1 MTSIEQQIIDH
12 YIGGTTLSEVCQENL
27 EWRMRIVRA
36 LPQRA
41 DIPRGHF
48 DPVIERRLVEALV
61 SPVDWI
67 RERAHLVATGRGN

>member
-1 MTSIEQQIIDH
+1 MTSIEQQIIDR
-12 YIGGTTLSEVCQENL
+12 YIGGTTLSAVCQENL

-48 DPVIERRLVEALV
+48 DLIIEQRLVEAMT

-67 RERAHLVATGRGN
+67 RERAHQVASGGD